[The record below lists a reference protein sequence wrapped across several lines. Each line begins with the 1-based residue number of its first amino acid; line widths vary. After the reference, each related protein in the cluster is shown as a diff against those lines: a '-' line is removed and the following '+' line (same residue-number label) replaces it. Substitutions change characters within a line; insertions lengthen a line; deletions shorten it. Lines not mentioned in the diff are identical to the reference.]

1 MNGDSQK
8 KSAKEMAPSPQAKMK
23 LEVKWKKRVDFV
35 YKLLLDKYGI
45 SADYLVKKTKDDN
58 SNRFHEAVLN
68 QVVIIE

>member
-1 MNGDSQK
+1 M
-8 KSAKEMAPSPQAKMK
+8 
-23 LEVKWKKRVDFV
+23 KKRVDFV